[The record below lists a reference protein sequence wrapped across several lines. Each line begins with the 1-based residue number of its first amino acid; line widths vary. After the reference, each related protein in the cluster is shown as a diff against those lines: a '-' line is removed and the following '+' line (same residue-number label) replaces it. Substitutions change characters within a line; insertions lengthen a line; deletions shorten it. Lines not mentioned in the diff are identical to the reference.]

1 MLRHSYCVE
10 LTDFQRQIRVQ
21 SLMTKI
27 LAIFV
32 AVASFLAVPAM
43 CMGGMI
49 SHACECASEIACL
62 CETDCEHEPDCGH
75 DGDCRHEGGCADD
88 PCSVRVV
95 LTQRQ
100 CDDVVTVSPPI
111 PSTMIILTAVSQT
124 STRLVRAGTHEWAG
138 GIKLP
143 LPPSDLPL
151 LI

>member
-1 MLRHSYCVE
+1 
-10 LTDFQRQIRVQ
+10 
-21 SLMTKI
+21 MTKI

-62 CETDCEHEPDCGH
+62 CETDCEHEPDGGHDGGH

-100 CDDVVTVSPPI
+100 GDDVVTVSQPI
-111 PSTMIILTAVSQT
+111 ISNMIILTAVSQT

-138 GIKLP
+138 GITLP